1 MLSNYVTNE
10 KAREKYTKFVG
21 SNTLDKILEVANDTL
36 KPNETHRAK
45 ANLEGVGVEFIT
57 NNPHQFDF
65 WKENWWSASEDVPT
79 RVFLYSLI
87 GIEGIEPTIYHCQE
101 RRTSVFVNFDYYGQC
116 KSRGVLGP
124 SSAILER
131 EFHTHSIHGASVD
144 FNGKGIIIIA
154 PTGTGKTTQSFKLI
168 LKTEGKI
175 LGDDWLYIKY
185 PKKNN
190 PNSPLAGTQPEKS
203 LYMRT
208 ENEKDHPWLRPI
220 FDVSKCENITI
231 RKEDCENAICMEECK
246 NNQRTCVFDQ
256 GRNWCYYAFGNS
268 RAMVPRELLQGRDK
282 VVDKVKIDLV
292 VLLRRDYENPAEVK
306 LKPDEAIEV
315 LRRGEFMVQPG
326 SGRKEMWGK
335 MSNEPW
341 FNPYPYSVDLD
352 SKTQEYYFSKL
363 FSEYKIPCILLNTG
377 IETIEQTHKRVM
389 KALKSIQIKTSR
401 GK

>member
-10 KAREKYTKFVG
+10 KSREKNAKLVG
-21 SNTLDKILEVANDTL
+21 SNTLDKILEVANDIL

-65 WKENWWSASEDVPT
+65 WKKNWWSASEDVPT
-79 RVFLYSLI
+79 RVFLYSVI
-87 GIEGIEPTIYHCQE
+87 GIEGIEPTIYYCQK
-101 RRTSVFVNFDYYGQC
+101 RRTSVFVN
-116 KSRGVLGP
+116 
-124 SSAILER
+124 
-131 EFHTHSIHGASVD
+131 
-144 FNGKGIIIIA
+144 
-154 PTGTGKTTQSFKLI
+154 
-168 LKTEGKI
+168 
-175 LGDDWLYIKY
+175 
-185 PKKNN
+185 
-190 PNSPLAGTQPEKS
+190 PNSPLVGTQPEKS
-203 LYMRT
+203 LYMRA

-220 FDVSKCENITI
+220 FDVSRCENITI

-256 GRNWCYYAFGNS
+256 DRNWCYYAFGNS
-268 RAMVPRELLQGRDK
+268 RAMVPRELLQGKDK
-282 VVDKVKIDLV
+282 VVDKVKIVLV

-326 SGRKEMWGK
+326 SGPKEMWGK

-377 IETIEQTHKRVM
+377 VETVEQTHKRVM

>member
-10 KAREKYTKFVG
+10 KSREKNTKFVG
-21 SNTLDKILEVANDTL
+21 SNTLDKILEVTNDIL
-36 KPNETHRAK
+36 KPNETYRAK

-65 WKENWWSASEDVPT
+65 WKENWWSASQDVPT
-79 RVFLYSLI
+79 RVFLYSVI
-87 GIEGIEPTIYHCQE
+87 GIEGIEPTIYYCQE

-116 KSRGVLGP
+116 KSRGALGP

-131 EFHTHSIHGASVD
+131 EFHTHSIHGACVD

-154 PTGTGKTTQSFKLI
+154 PTGTGKTTQSFKLF
-168 LKTEGKI
+168 LKPEGRI

-190 PNSPLAGTQPEKS
+190 PNSPLVGTQPEKS

-208 ENEKDHPWLRPI
+208 ENERDHPWLRPI
-220 FDVSKCENITI
+220 FDVSKCENVTV

-256 GRNWCYYAFGNS
+256 RRNWCYYAFGNS
-268 RAMVPRELLQGRDK
+268 RAMVPRELLQGKDK

-306 LKPDEAIEV
+306 LKPDAAIEV

-326 SGRKEMWGK
+326 SGPKEMWGK

-352 SKTQEYYFSKL
+352 SKIQEYYFLKL
-363 FSEYKIPCILLNTG
+363 FSEHKIPCILLNTG
-377 IETIEQTHKRVM
+377 VETVEQTHKRVM
-389 KALKSIQIKTSR
+389 NALKNYSN
-401 GK
+401 